1 MVYFITYLW
10 IISTSVMFIIGFNTL
25 FLSVCIMVLCGT
37 SFYYGTLLILFS
49 MLLISVIKSYYV
61 SCLPNSIV
69 SNVTPLRDS
78 LNLLFRSV
86 ALLWFTFIIY
96 TYIIVSEVLMSRW
109 DRKKVWNIFY
119 MLPWPCAFGM
129 IILKEGSPPLLVQM
143 VRHIAP
149 CILTQKCVDLWYSLW
164 LSKLLLYRL

>member
-1 MVYFITYLW
+1 MCWSMVF
-10 IISTSVMFIIGFNTL
+10 F
-25 FLSVCIMVLCGT
+25 MVIKAPFVFMALCGT
-37 SFYYGTLLILFS
+37 SFCYGTLLILFS
-49 MLLISVIKSYYV
+49 ILLILVIKSYYV
-61 SCLPNSIV
+61 SCLPNSF

-78 LNLLFRSV
+78 FNLLFRSV

-149 CILTQKCVDLWYSLW
+149 CILTQKCVDLWYLFMVI
-164 LSKLLLYRL
+164 KAPFV